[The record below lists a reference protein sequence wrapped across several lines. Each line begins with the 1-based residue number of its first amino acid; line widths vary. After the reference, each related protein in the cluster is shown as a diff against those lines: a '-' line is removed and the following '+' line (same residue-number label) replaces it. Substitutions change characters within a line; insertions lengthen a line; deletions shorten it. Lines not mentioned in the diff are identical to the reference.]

1 MAGVIVQTLCTRWTK
16 QSRGAPASARR
27 NSTPEQVVLDP
38 ARVLDEGVT
47 WHEVTF
53 DEPEFILREAY
64 RERSLPNDFL
74 RASVF
79 FEHDHT
85 TLSVRFFGSVRLRLT
100 RRQSGRILYNLSDDT
115 PIDGWYQTTF
125 QKVIVQVA
133 FGLAPQTHLFS
144 RTPDQQHVSMR
155 DLT

>member
-1 MAGVIVQTLCTRWTK
+1 MAAVIVQTLCTRWTK
-16 QSRGAPASARR
+16 QSRGAPLSARR

-38 ARVLDEGVT
+38 ARVLDDDAT

-53 DEPEFILREAY
+53 NEPDFVVRETY
-64 RERSLPNDFL
+64 RARSLPNDFL

-79 FEHDHT
+79 LESDNT
-85 TLSVRFFGSVRLRLT
+85 TLSVRFFGSVRLRLN
-100 RRQSGRILYNLSDDT
+100 RGQSGRILYNLSDDAPT
-115 PIDGWYQTTF
+115 DGWYQTIF

-133 FGLAPQTHLFS
+133 FGLAPQPHLFS
-144 RTPDQQHVSMR
+144 RRPDQEHVSMR

>member
-1 MAGVIVQTLCTRWTK
+1 MTGVIVQTLCTRWTK

-27 NSTPEQVVLDP
+27 NSTPEQVALDP
-38 ARVLDEGVT
+38 ARVLNGDVT
-47 WHEVTF
+47 WHDVTF
-53 DEPEFILREAY
+53 DEPDFVLRETY
-64 RERSLPNDFL
+64 RGRSLPNDFL

-79 FEHDHT
+79 FEPDHA

-100 RRQSGRILYNLSDDT
+100 RGQSGRILYNLSDDAPT
-115 PIDGWYQTTF
+115 DGWYQTIF

-144 RTPDQQHVSMR
+144 RPPDHQHFSMR